1 MQVFPMS
8 LADDLKKIKQEAD
21 PQIADLRKALL
32 NAQKQ
37 LSDVK
42 KKRDDFTAA
51 VVQAAHD
58 AMLSTGPIPPVP
70 TPKKDSRAKKAEVAL
85 LHSTD
90 WQLGK
95 QTLTYNSKEAE
106 RLIKQSV
113 EKTIRIVD
121 IHRQDHP
128 VKEVVLMLGGDLV
141 ENTTI
146 FPSQVYEVD
155 SDVMSQFVDVSR
167 ILIDITRTLLAN
179 FEKVTVVCE
188 PGNHGRIG
196 KFGELP
202 KDINWD
208 KLSYMFAG
216 QALKDE
222 KRLTWQMSKE
232 DIQRVHIPDPTG
244 KGEGYKA
251 LLIHGDEIRWGTAST
266 IVRFADRWK
275 SGAYKFFDEVEQI
288 TKGFD
293 FRDLYIGHYHQHQS
307 WNMANGEGSVFMSG
321 AVETGN
327 RYARDLL
334 ASNGAASQRLHFVD
348 PEKGRVS
355 AEYRLWLE

>member
-1 MQVFPMS
+1 MS
-8 LADDLKKIKQEAD
+8 LRDRVSEIPEPEPKD
-21 PQIADLRKALL
+21 IADLRRALL
-32 NAQKQ
+32 RSQKTIAD
-37 LSDVK
+37 LK
-42 KKRDDFTAA
+42 KNKEDFTQA
-51 VVQAAHD
+51 VVNAAYD
-58 AMLSTGPIPPVP
+58 AMLSRGAVPPIPEPI
-70 TPKKDSRAKKAEVAL
+70 KDSRKKRGEVAL

-95 QTLTYNSKEAE
+95 QTLTYNSKECE
-106 RLIKQSV
+106 RLVKQSID
-113 EKTIRIVD
+113 KTIRIAN
-121 IHRQDHP
+121 IQRADHP
-128 VKEVVLMLGGDLV
+128 VKEIVLMLGGDIV

-146 FPSQVYEVD
+146 FPAQVYEVD
-155 SDVMSQFVDVSR
+155 SDVMTQFVEASR
-167 ILIDITRTLLAN
+167 ICIDIVRILLAN
-179 FEKVTVVCE
+179 FEKVTVICE

-208 KLSYMFAG
+208 KLTYMFVG
-216 QALKDE
+216 QALANE

-232 DIQRVHIPDPTG
+232 DIQRVIIG
-244 KGEGYKA
+244 NYKA

-275 SGAYKFFDEVEQI
+275 SGAYKFFDEVDKI

-334 ASNGAASQRLHFVD
+334 ASNGEPSQRLHFVD
-348 PEKGRVS
+348 PEKGRVTS
-355 AEYRLWLE
+355 EYRLWLD

>member
-1 MQVFPMS
+1 MS
-8 LADDLKKIKQEAD
+8 LSDRLGDLPELEQQDVVELRRALLRSQKT
-21 PQIADLRKALL
+21 IADL
-32 NAQKQ
+32 
-37 LSDVK
+37 
-42 KKRDDFTAA
+42 KRNKEDFTQA
-51 VVQAAHD
+51 VVNAAHD
-58 AMLSTGPIPPVP
+58 AMLSAGPMSAVP
-70 TPKKDSRAKKAEVAL
+70 APKKDSRNKRGEVAL

-95 QTLTYNSKEAE
+95 QTLTYNSKECE
-106 RLIKQSV
+106 RLVKQSV
-113 EKTIRIVD
+113 EKTIRIAD
-121 IHRQDHP
+121 IQRADHP
-128 VKEVVLMLGGDLV
+128 VKEIVLMLGGDIV

-146 FPSQVYEVD
+146 FPAQVYEVD
-155 SDVMSQFVDVSR
+155 SDVMTQFVEASR
-167 ILIDITRTLLAN
+167 ILIDVVRTLLAN

-208 KLSYMFAG
+208 KLTYMFAG
-216 QALKDE
+216 QALTDE
-222 KRLTWQMSKE
+222 KRLTWQMTKE
-232 DIQRVHIPDPTG
+232 DIQRVIIG
-244 KGEGYKA
+244 NYKA

-275 SGAYKFFDEVEQI
+275 SGAYKFFDEVDSL

-334 ASNGAASQRLHFVD
+334 ASNGEPSQRLHFVD
-348 PEKGRVS
+348 PEKGRVTS
-355 AEYRLWLE
+355 EYRLWLD

>member
-1 MQVFPMS
+1 MS
-8 LADDLKKIKQEAD
+8 LADDLAQAQKEAD
-21 PQIADLRKALL
+21 PQIAELRKALL
-32 NAQKQ
+32 NTQRQ

-58 AMLSTGPIPPVP
+58 AMLSMGAVSPVP
-70 TPKKDSRAKKAEVAL
+70 APKKDSRTKKAEVAL

-95 QTLTYNSKEAE
+95 QTLSYDTKECE
-106 RLIKQSV
+106 RLVKQSI
-113 EKTIRIVD
+113 EKTIRLANIQ
-121 IHRQDHP
+121 RADHP
-128 VKEVVLMLGGDLV
+128 VKEIVLMLGGDIV

-155 SDVMSQFVDVSR
+155 SDIMAQFTEASR

-196 KFGELP
+196 KLGELP

-208 KLSYMFAG
+208 KLTYMFAG
-216 QALKDE
+216 QALKSE
-222 KRLTWQMSKE
+222 KRLTWQMTKE

-275 SGAYKFFDEVEQI
+275 SGAYKFFDEVDKI

-293 FRDLYIGHYHQHQS
+293 FRDLYIGHFHQHQS
-307 WNMANGEGSVFMSG
+307 WNMANGEGSVFMGG
-321 AVETGN
+321 AVESGN

-334 ASNGAASQRLHFVD
+334 ASNGVPSQRLHFVD
-348 PEKGRVS
+348 PEKGRVTS
-355 AEYRLWLE
+355 EHRLWLD